1 MERTMQPSDRRT
13 FLKQTA
19 AQGALVAGATLSPRI
34 FMPRR
39 GFGPNEA
46 IGVGVIGVGGMG
58 HAHCM
63 SLLGMAEQK
72 QENFRIVAVSDV
84 CKPRLD
90 KAQADCA
97 KRQGIDVGAHRY
109 YKELLERPDVDAVVI
124 ASPEHWHAQMAID
137 AMNAGKDVYVEKPM
151 TLDLADGLRLY
162 EVARKSD
169 RIVEV
174 GTQYVTDPKYHKAR
188 EIMASGGIGK
198 PCSSETGY
206 CRNSKTGE
214 WNYYG
219 IDKQVVP
226 GAMLDWE
233 AWCGPLG
240 PQPFDTLVFHRWRR
254 YKKYSTGIVGD
265 LLVHQLTPLM
275 WAIDQGWPTRVVA
288 TGGHYVDHAME
299 NYDQVNLTIQ
309 FEKGHTMVVW
319 GSTCN
324 ASGPAPM
331 VRGHKANLHLSG
343 NRCRLTPENIY
354 SEEIDNQDIK
364 FDKGASQ
371 DELRLDF
378 LKAVRSRG
386 QVLSPVEL
394 GLKVMVI
401 VDLAAR
407 SMWEGKSFTYDPKTM
422 TAKAD

>member
-1 MERTMQPSDRRT
+1 MATSDRRK
-13 FLKQTA
+13 FLKSTA
-19 AQGALVAGATLSPRI
+19 AVGALAAAGSYEPILQAPRKGVI
-34 FMPRR
+34 AGDP
-39 GFGPNEA
+39 

-58 HAHCM
+58 HAHCI
-63 SLLGMAEQK
+63 SLLGLAQK
-72 QENFRIVAVSDV
+72 KLENFKVLAVSDV
-84 CKPRLD
+84 CKPRLER
-90 KAQADCA
+90 AQSDCA
-97 KRQGIDVGAHRY
+97 QKQGIEVGAYRY
-109 YKELLERPDVDAVVI
+109 YRELLARKDIDAVFI
-124 ASPEHWHAQMAID
+124 ASPEHWHAQMSID
-137 AMNAGKDVYVEKPM
+137 AIQAGKDVYVEKPM
-151 TLDLADGLRLY
+151 TLDLADGIRLY
-162 EVARKSD
+162 DVARNAD
-169 RIVEV
+169 RIVQV
-174 GTQYVTDPKYHKAR
+174 GTQYVTDPKYRKAF
-188 EIMASGGIGK
+188 EVIAAGGIGK

-219 IDKQVVP
+219 IDKRVVP
-226 GAMLDWE
+226 GEMLDWD

-240 PQPFDTLVFHRWRR
+240 PQPFNTLIYHRWRR

-275 WAIDQGWPTRVVA
+275 WAIDQGWPTKVVA
-288 TGGHYVDHAME
+288 TGGHYVDHDME
-299 NYDQVNLTIQ
+299 NFDQVNLTIQ

-343 NRCRLTPENIY
+343 NRCSLTPENIY
-354 SEEIDNQDIK
+354 SEDLDKEDWK
-364 FDKGASQ
+364 FDSSGSQ

-386 QVLSPVEL
+386 GVLSPIEL

-407 SMWEGKSFTYDPKTM
+407 SMWEGKAFSYDPKTM
-422 TAKAD
+422 TARAD